1 MLNFRFFVLA
11 FLVLTAVSG
20 QEVLTTEKA
29 VAVALQNNYDLRL
42 AKNNTEI
49 ASLQA
54 GLLNS
59 GYLPTVSATGGINY
73 SDETQSVLF
82 LDETFTSVDGAIT
95 ESYNA
100 SVTAEYVIFD
110 GLVRRFTQKSNE
122 QNLNLQETKEKQ
134 QIENT
139 VISVYE
145 AFFNA
150 AYQKHLLDNLQLNV
164 ENSKDRLDRS
174 QRKLKY
180 GQGTKLEELN
190 AQVDLNNDSIA
201 LVDAKRSLNNLKR
214 NLNVQLGREV
224 VTDFAIDTTVV
235 FRPALEKETM
245 VEKAGQNNIQV
256 RLVKED
262 VLLSELDIKVNKAQ
276 FLPKISGSASYRWN
290 ESKNP
295 PTSFALENEAY
306 GVNLGL
312 SLRWNL
318 FDGGNAT
325 RVKTAKILKLNRE
338 IELTRVKEQVMA
350 DVLNAY
356 ENYDIAWF
364 TLRTEQKN
372 VTTNELNFSRSERQ
386 YGLGQITA
394 IEYRQAQINLLN
406 ARNNLARSKYDLKIA
421 ELNLLQ
427 LGGIL
432 LE

>member
-150 AYQKHLLDNLQLNV
+150 AYQKHLLDNLQHKV
-164 ENSKDRLDRS
+164 ENSKD
-174 QRKLKY
+174 
-180 GQGTKLEELN
+180 
-190 AQVDLNNDSIA
+190 
-201 LVDAKRSLNNLKR
+201 
-214 NLNVQLGREV
+214 
-224 VTDFAIDTTVV
+224 
-235 FRPALEKETM
+235 
-245 VEKAGQNNIQV
+245 
-256 RLVKED
+256 
-262 VLLSELDIKVNKAQ
+262 
-276 FLPKISGSASYRWN
+276 
-290 ESKNP
+290 
-295 PTSFALENEAY
+295 
-306 GVNLGL
+306 
-312 SLRWNL
+312 
-318 FDGGNAT
+318 
-325 RVKTAKILKLNRE
+325 
-338 IELTRVKEQVMA
+338 
-350 DVLNAY
+350 
-356 ENYDIAWF
+356 
-364 TLRTEQKN
+364 
-372 VTTNELNFSRSERQ
+372 
-386 YGLGQITA
+386 
-394 IEYRQAQINLLN
+394 
-406 ARNNLARSKYDLKIA
+406 
-421 ELNLLQ
+421 
-427 LGGIL
+427 
-432 LE
+432 